1 MDSRKLLKNKIL
13 KIEESLDEAYELVDI
28 GYVKEVNDEVELKL
42 FDIMKMVSEIRYLLR
57 EKLCRLVINGSQVF
71 F

>member
-28 GYVKEVNDEVELKL
+28 GYLKDVYDEVELKL
-42 FDIMKMVSEIRYLLR
+42 FDIMKMVSEIRYLFR
-57 EKLCRLVINGSQVF
+57 GKR
-71 F
+71 

>member
-28 GYVKEVNDEVELKL
+28 GYVEEVYDEVELKL
-42 FDIMKMVSEIRYLLR
+42 NDIMKMVSEIRYLLR
-57 EKLCRLVINGSQVF
+57 EKSYID
-71 F
+71 

>member
-57 EKLCRLVINGSQVF
+57 GKVM
-71 F
+71 

>member
-13 KIEESLDEAYELVDI
+13 KIKESLDEAYELVDI

-57 EKLCRLVINGSQVF
+57 GKVM
-71 F
+71 

>member
-1 MDSRKLLKNKIL
+1 MDSRTLLKNKIL

-57 EKLCRLVINGSQVF
+57 GKVM
-71 F
+71 

>member
-1 MDSRKLLKNKIL
+1 MHSRKLLKNKIL

-57 EKLCRLVINGSQVF
+57 GKVM
-71 F
+71 